1 MCFLWLDQSI
11 IIHKE
16 KPWINNS
23 YITSCVPC
31 AFPLKKNIYII
42 KSENEIKEDSLKTV
56 AMDELV
62 VRSYRIV
69 VAITRVSGGGILG
82 SDCWNLGWEVG
93 WFLHPF
99 SCKGRFTLLTSQKG
113 RVTLISSSY
122 KSGVWS
128 PWEKRKWCLL
138 SMSHT
143 HKHSKGLYS
152 DSLKIIFW
160 QYEILSFYLSAL
172 YWK

>member
-31 AFPLKKNIYII
+31 AFPLKKKIYII

-113 RVTLISSSY
+113 RVTLYFFFLQVREEESLR
-122 KSGVWS
+122 
-128 PWEKRKWCLL
+128 EKEMMLVVYVT
-138 SMSHT
+138 HT
-143 HKHSKGLYS
+143 QAFKRTL
-152 DSLKIIFW
+152 FW
-160 QYEILSFYLSAL
+160 
-172 YWK
+172 

>member
-82 SDCWNLGWEVG
+82 SDCWNLGWEVEAG
-93 WFLHPF
+93 FFIH
-99 SCKGRFTLLTSQKG
+99 SAVKGRFTLLTSQKG
-113 RVTLISSSY
+113 RVTLYFFFLQVREEESL
-122 KSGVWS
+122 
-128 PWEKRKWCLL
+128 RKGNDACCLC
-138 SMSHT
+138 HT
-143 HKHSKGLYS
+143 HTSIQK
-152 DSLKIIFW
+152 DF
-160 QYEILSFYLSAL
+160 ILVV
-172 YWK
+172 

>member
-31 AFPLKKNIYII
+31 AFPLKKYIYII

-82 SDCWNLGWEVG
+82 SDCWNLGWEVEAG
-93 WFLHPF
+93 FFIH
-99 SCKGRFTLLTSQKG
+99 SAVKGRFTLLTSQKG
-113 RVTLISSSY
+113 RVTLYFFFLQVRSEESLR
-122 KSGVWS
+122 
-128 PWEKRKWCLL
+128 EKEMMLVVYVT
-138 SMSHT
+138 HT
-143 HKHSKGLYS
+143 QAFKRTL
-152 DSLKIIFW
+152 FW
-160 QYEILSFYLSAL
+160 
-172 YWK
+172 

>member
-31 AFPLKKNIYII
+31 AFPLKKYIYII

-113 RVTLISSSY
+113 RVTLYFFFLQVREEESLR
-122 KSGVWS
+122 
-128 PWEKRKWCLL
+128 EKEMMLVVYVT
-138 SMSHT
+138 HT
-143 HKHSKGLYS
+143 QAFKRTL
-152 DSLKIIFW
+152 FW
-160 QYEILSFYLSAL
+160 
-172 YWK
+172 